1 MTKATNDGV
10 SVTAT
15 YDAAGNSTGTKLQK
29 SSGTGVF
36 LKTSSTQTANKDHTA
51 TVTDANGGKST
62 YGYNSL
68 GQNLYLDTAATVN
81 GSNTNVRTSYTY
93 LPNSDRQS
101 TSYISGHTVLYYS
114 YHNGCLSDV
123 SRKAVSGASTRWQR
137 YHFSSDVWGN
147 STQVQVQGSSSSID
161 SAPSI
166 PASAWSS
173 GITLASYQYAGSNGY
188 LSRMTHGNGDYETYT
203 YDRYGRIATVSH
215 FDATGEFSF
224 GEVYVYDGN
233 GNTARCT
240 VVDASG
246 NALAEYRYEYD
257 SLGRLIRSTQLDG
270 DSTLLRTEH
279 LYDADN
285 RLTKQ
290 SYQIGD
296 RSFSESYAYST
307 ADGSMQSMSTAS
319 GDSLSFS
326 YDAIKRLSSMQAGSR
341 YTKAYTYRTISGSQS
356 STQISALRYSG
367 FSNAPTYHYTYTAN
381 GSIASQWESPDSPA
395 TFQYDTLGQLTEA
408 TLPTEDLTYFY
419 YYDDAGNLLPGQ
431 RLRLR
436 PRLRR
441 LRQHLFLQQRR
452 LARSPHRLQRP
463 THRLRG
469 PDLRPAHPHRHRR
482 LHRQQYPRLSPE
494 RQSHQLLQRRSL
506 DLPVGKRQAAL
517 LRRQFRYLPAVLLR
531 PQRIPDR
538 QDGKRRPAHLS
549 LRRRQTPPGDLLRQ
563 HPGFCLRRPRPPFSL
578 TYNGTKYYYITN
590 LQGDV
595 MYLINSSGAKV
606 ASYAYDP
613 YGKLTPLLRLHGP
626 HQPPALPQLLLRLR
640 NRLLLP
646 PQPLLRSRPLQIPQ
660 CRHLRL
666 HRPGVYW
673 IQYVF
678 LLQ

>member
-1 MTKATNDGV
+1 M
-10 SVTAT
+10 
-15 YDAAGNSTGTKLQK
+15 QK
-29 SSGTGVF
+29 H
-36 LKTSSTQTANKDHTA
+36 N
-51 TVTDANGGKST
+51 
-62 YGYNSL
+62 
-68 GQNLYLDTAATVN
+68 
-81 GSNTNVRTSYTY
+81 
-93 LPNSDRQS
+93 S
-101 TSYISGHTVLYYS
+101 TSYISRHTVLYYS
-114 YHNGCLSDV
+114 YQN
-123 SRKAVSGASTRWQR
+123 
-137 YHFSSDVWGN
+137 
-147 STQVQVQGSSSSID
+147 
-161 SAPSI
+161 
-166 PASAWSS
+166 
-173 GITLASYQYAGSNGY
+173 
-188 LSRMTHGNGDYETYT
+188 
-203 YDRYGRIATVSH
+203 GRIAI
-215 FDATGEFSF
+215 GEFSF

-419 YYDDAGNLLPGQ
+419 SYDDAGNLLRVSASGFAHGSDDYVNTYSYSNADWPDLLTAFNGQ
-431 RLRLR
+431 PIVYEGQTYALLTHIATGVSTVSNIRGSVRSGNPISYYNGVR
-436 PRLRR
+436 WTFQWENGRR
-441 LRQHLFLQQRR
+441 LSSAANSDTSLQF
-452 LARSPHRLQRP
+452 SY
-463 THRLRG
+463 
-469 PDLRPAHPHRHRR
+469 DLNGYRTAKTVNGVRHTY
-482 LHRQQYPRLSPE
+482 LYAG
-494 RQSHQLLQRRSL
+494 
-506 DLPVGKRQAAL
+506 GKL
-517 LRRQFRYLPAVLLR
+517 LRETYSGNTLDFAYDAQGL
-531 PQRIPDR
+531 
-538 QDGKRRPAHLS
+538 
-549 LRRRQTPPGDLLRQ
+549 
-563 HPGFCLRRPRPPFSL
+563 PFSL

-613 YGKLTPLLRLHGP
+613 YGKLTLSSGSMALINPLRYRSYYYDSETGFYYLHSRYYD
-626 HQPPALPQLLLRLR
+626 PAV
-640 NRLLLP
+640 
-646 PQPLLRSRPLQIPQ
+646 
-660 CRHLRL
+660 CRFLNADTYASTGQGFMGFNMFSYCSNDPIGCIDL
-666 HRPGVYW
+666 GGFAGCPATVILCQDG
-673 IQYVF
+673 YVF
-678 LLQ
+678 PGYPSADVAAAAFVRDFYAVTMSSGREVSMCIYKVERDNLTRYYCDRYQTGYGHITIDYGTTAVQHLKGGGTVSFVGFVHTHSYDELGLNNDFSDYDIGTAEKLFNKLNLDEFYMYVGTSEYLLHKYNAKTGEKTTLGKFQPKKRTTAGGRRLVLTTSSLY

>member
-1 MTKATNDGV
+1 M
-10 SVTAT
+10 
-15 YDAAGNSTGTKLQK
+15 QK
-29 SSGTGVF
+29 H
-36 LKTSSTQTANKDHTA
+36 N
-51 TVTDANGGKST
+51 
-62 YGYNSL
+62 
-68 GQNLYLDTAATVN
+68 
-81 GSNTNVRTSYTY
+81 
-93 LPNSDRQS
+93 S
-101 TSYISGHTVLYYS
+101 TSYISRHTVLYYS
-114 YHNGCLSDV
+114 YQN
-123 SRKAVSGASTRWQR
+123 
-137 YHFSSDVWGN
+137 
-147 STQVQVQGSSSSID
+147 
-161 SAPSI
+161 
-166 PASAWSS
+166 
-173 GITLASYQYAGSNGY
+173 
-188 LSRMTHGNGDYETYT
+188 
-203 YDRYGRIATVSH
+203 GRIAI
-215 FDATGEFSF
+215 GEFSF

-419 YYDDAGNLLPGQ
+419 YYDDAGNLLQVSASGFA
-431 RLRLR
+431 
-436 PRLRR
+436 
-441 LRQHLFLQQRR
+441 HGSDDYVNTYSYSN
-452 LARSPHRLQRP
+452 ADW
-463 THRLRG
+463 
-469 PDLRPAHPHRHRR
+469 PDLLTAFNGQPIVYEG
-482 LHRQQYPRLSPE
+482 QTY
-494 RQSHQLLQRRSL
+494 
-506 DLPVGKRQAAL
+506 AL
-517 LRRQFRYLPAVLLR
+517 LTHIATGVSTVSNIRGSVRSGNPISYYNGVRWTFQWENGRWLSSAANSDTSLQFSYDLNGYRTAKTVNGVRHTYLYAGGKLLR
-531 PQRIPDR
+531 ETYSGNTLDFAYDAQ
-538 QDGKRRPAHLS
+538 GL
-549 LRRRQTPPGDLLRQ
+549 
-563 HPGFCLRRPRPPFSL
+563 PFSL

-606 ASYAYDP
+606 ASYTYDP
-613 YGKLTPLLRLHGP
+613 YGKLTLSSGSMALINPLRYRSYYYDSETGFYYLHSRYYDPAVCRFLNADTYASTGQGFMGFNMFSYCNNDPIKNLDQQGTFLGTLVGAIVGAAVGALDAAINGEDVLAGAASGAVSGAITGAAADIIAVTGGTGAVVILASAGASFAGSLAGSAVGSAVSGEKFNWKEAALDATWDATAGALFGYMSGPVPSQLDDVAKKGLGKVIYKTFCKDIGKKAATTAAEEVLSSAVSGVARL
-626 HQPPALPQLLLRLR
+626 AV
-640 NRLLLP
+640 
-646 PQPLLRSRPLQIPQ
+646 RSFSRAVMTLN
-660 CRHLRL
+660 
-666 HRPGVYW
+666 
-673 IQYVF
+673 
-678 LLQ
+678 

>member
-1 MTKATNDGV
+1 M
-10 SVTAT
+10 
-15 YDAAGNSTGTKLQK
+15 QK
-29 SSGTGVF
+29 H
-36 LKTSSTQTANKDHTA
+36 N
-51 TVTDANGGKST
+51 
-62 YGYNSL
+62 
-68 GQNLYLDTAATVN
+68 
-81 GSNTNVRTSYTY
+81 
-93 LPNSDRQS
+93 S
-101 TSYISGHTVLYYS
+101 TSYISRHTVLYYS
-114 YHNGCLSDV
+114 YQN
-123 SRKAVSGASTRWQR
+123 
-137 YHFSSDVWGN
+137 
-147 STQVQVQGSSSSID
+147 
-161 SAPSI
+161 
-166 PASAWSS
+166 
-173 GITLASYQYAGSNGY
+173 
-188 LSRMTHGNGDYETYT
+188 
-203 YDRYGRIATVSH
+203 GRIAI
-215 FDATGEFSF
+215 GEFSF

-381 GSIASQWESPDSPA
+381 GSIASQWENSNSPA

-408 TLPTEDLTYFY
+408 TLLTEDLTYFY
-419 YYDDAGNLLPGQ
+419 SYDDAGNLLQVSVSGFA
-431 RLRLR
+431 
-436 PRLRR
+436 
-441 LRQHLFLQQRR
+441 HGSDDYVNTYSYSN
-452 LARSPHRLQRP
+452 ADW
-463 THRLRG
+463 
-469 PDLRPAHPHRHRR
+469 PDLLTAFNGQPIVYEG
-482 LHRQQYPRLSPE
+482 QTY
-494 RQSHQLLQRRSL
+494 
-506 DLPVGKRQAAL
+506 AL
-517 LRRQFRYLPAVLLR
+517 LTHIATGVSTVSNIRGSVRSGNPISYYNGTRWTFQWENGRWLSSAANSDTSLQFSYDLNGYRTAKTVNGVRHTYLYAGGKLLR
-531 PQRIPDR
+531 ETYSGNTLDFAYDAQ
-538 QDGKRRPAHLS
+538 GL
-549 LRRRQTPPGDLLRQ
+549 
-563 HPGFCLRRPRPPFSL
+563 PFSL

-613 YGKLTPLLRLHGP
+613 YGKLTLSSGSMAHINPLRYRSYYYDSETGFYYLHSRYYD
-626 HQPPALPQLLLRLR
+626 PA
-640 NRLLLP
+640 
-646 PQPLLRSRPLQIPQ
+646 I
-660 CRHLRL
+660 CRFLNADTYASTGQGFMGFNMFSYCSNDPIGCIDL
-666 HRPGVYW
+666 GGFAGCPATVILCQDG
-673 IQYVF
+673 YVF
-678 LLQ
+678 PGYPSADVAAAAFVRDFYAVTMSSGREVSMCIYKVERDNLTRYYCDRYQTGYGHITIDYGTTAVQHLKGGGTVSFVGFVHTHSYDELGLNNDFSDYDIGTAEKLFNKLNLDEFYMYVGTSEYLLHKYNAKTGEKTTLGKFQPKKRTTAGGRRLVLTTSSLY